1 MKPPWLS
8 RNYGGFSMK
17 ILSLVAMCGL
27 VLLPAAFAGSID
39 FEKGGP
45 PLFAGTTALTN
56 AYAGLGVTFSGP
68 GGNDGGA
75 ILDQSSGF
83 GVNAHSGTDFLAFNT
98 DSMLSDG
105 GVPRGPETILFG
117 APVSNVGLWVGGEP
131 SGSTYTLEAF
141 DASNNSLGSAIVMPS
156 SGQWS
161 QLSIDTTNISR
172 LVLSFDRSYAVV
184 DDLTWNGNESGVP
197 EPSTLALFGAGI
209 AVLAGTVRRRR
220 A

>member
-1 MKPPWLS
+1 M
-8 RNYGGFSMK
+8 
-17 ILSLVAMCGL
+17 
-27 VLLPAAFAGSID
+27 
-39 FEKGGP
+39 
-45 PLFAGTTALTN
+45 
-56 AYAGLGVTFSGP
+56 
-68 GGNDGGA
+68 
-75 ILDQSSGF
+75 DQLSGF